1 MIVSVLSPKGGCGK
15 STATLTLAT
24 VFSDNSDLDVA
35 IVDADPRQSIARVW
49 MGKRDAAKLDPPP
62 FAVLSDFNDTTILDT
77 LEKARE
83 TYDLTFVDLEG
94 VAGLM
99 ASYAA
104 AAADACI
111 IPMRPSALDGD
122 AAGAAL
128 KMIADTGRT
137 SRRTIPTRVLL
148 TQTEAALI
156 SASYREI
163 IQELDEGAI
172 PRFKTELIRRAA
184 FERMMAEGKTLF
196 ELDQTKAVLGAVSN
210 AALVGQELAAILEED

>member
-24 VFSDNSDLDVA
+24 VFADNSDLDIA

-49 MGKRDAAKLDPPP
+49 MDKRNAAGLDAPP
-62 FAVLSDFNDTTILDT
+62 FAVLSDFNDATILDT
-77 LEKARE
+77 LEKARD

-128 KMIADTGRT
+128 KMIGDTGRT

-156 SASYREI
+156 SVSYREI
-163 IQELDEGAI
+163 IQELDEGSV

-196 ELDQTKAVLGAVSN
+196 ELDRTKAVLGAVSN
-210 AALVGQELAAILEED
+210 AALVGQELAAILEEE